1 MSYIWATVTGICV
14 LVGISALIFVIRI
27 ACLEAEPVF
36 NQLYLK
42 EQVTLWIKW
51 TFLILVFFV
60 IILISFIKIIK
71 K

>member
-1 MSYIWATVTGICV
+1 MRYIWATVTGICV

-27 ACLEAEPVF
+27 ACLETEPVF
-36 NQLYLK
+36 NQFYLK